1 MRHKFKFCNGFQLNI
16 SNLSLSVFVIG
27 FSKKQGYTRGG
38 TTSQNNN
45 AEDENWFVWPGGEKV
60 SIVPKPLVR
69 EAADK
74 AGAEAGAIGQ
84 EGDKPGEESKDQ
96 SKFIFSKDF

>member
-1 MRHKFKFCNGFQLNI
+1 MASIMTGKTRGGKLGAGATARGLGGGPSRATGK
-16 SNLSLSVFVIG
+16 G

-74 AGAEAGAIGQ
+74 IGAEAGAIG
-84 EGDKPGEESKDQ
+84 
-96 SKFIFSKDF
+96 